1 MEIIVELLLAI
12 ILALVVGLGAG
23 YWMRKRSA
31 ESQIGSAEAE
41 ARRIVT
47 EAEKQIETKKKEA
60 TLEAKEEIHRMRQ
73 ELDRDTKDRRNELS
87 RQERRLVQKEEN
99 WYVAKCIDNSIASQ
113 GKSIEE
119 ALNNL
124 KEAIELY
131 YQDEKPIMPKQV
143 LVTTLEVTI

>member
-1 MEIIVELLLAI
+1 MAKKGAI
-12 ILALVVGLGAG
+12 NMSIKYNV
-23 YWMRKRSA
+23 
-31 ESQIGSAEAE
+31 I
-41 ARRIVT
+41 
-47 EAEKQIETKKKEA
+47 
-60 TLEAKEEIHRMRQ
+60 
-73 ELDRDTKDRRNELS
+73 
-87 RQERRLVQKEEN
+87 VQKEEN